1 MKRFNN
7 FRRMLLPVAALA
19 ATIGLTL
26 GGCTKVDDTLGG
38 NLIPDNQQMRAGY
51 VQLPRADE
59 LNPKKYVETRLFQT
73 DSIVSSNITYGYMG
87 SMLNDTLGHRSAGF
101 LSQMVN
107 YYKVDSGYFGYM
119 PIFDSAQILLKVTS
133 FGRDSVTEQSF
144 AVYEVVS
151 NKYLTEKPIA
161 PNKSQRDSTFYL
173 NFDPVAEGVYNPDEP
188 LFTFTLGGEGKYP
201 STTSAV
207 TLEPTEAGKKY
218 IRRLMLQEGE
228 YAGDYSIYSADSLK
242 YWVEAFKGLY
252 IAPNPEK
259 PLTEYGKGT
268 IFATELTYSGLSVYG
283 RNRVKDAPSLIKDT
297 IGMVYYFYEDGA
309 EFGNVSVNNVKHGY
323 EEATIAR
330 RINIEEARETAE
342 NRPENP
348 LVYVEGMGGV
358 VTEMTFSP
366 EFFAE
371 LEAEIAKGNADG
383 KNFKTLAFSQVRMSI
398 YFNDSDYEWEK
409 IADGTAGDILRMTDQ
424 MNAYPARLGMYTNY
438 KTLTPI
444 SDYAYIYEQNYGS
457 SVTLAYNGKINRSR
471 GCYVMDITG
480 YMQQLWNSYMEA
492 KADAGG
498 EVANIDW
505 DKVKNRSVYIGPEA
519 YGLYTTSFGVLQGM
533 PTQAGTAEPNNAP
546 IRFSMAYNLIK

>member
-173 NFDPVAEGVYNPDEP
+173 NFDPVAEGVYNPDVP

-283 RNRVKDAPSLIKDT
+283 RNRVKDDPSLIKDT

-424 MNAYPARLGMYTNY
+424 MNAYPTRLGMYTNY

>member
-19 ATIGLTL
+19 AAIGLTL

-218 IRRLMLQEGE
+218 ICRLMLQEGE

-283 RNRVKDAPSLIKDT
+283 RNRVKDDPSLIKDT

-309 EFGNVSVNNVKHGY
+309 EFGNVSVNNVKHDY

-424 MNAYPARLGMYTNY
+424 MNAYPTRLGMYTNY

-444 SDYAYIYEQNYGS
+444 SDYAYVYEQNYGS

-519 YGLYTTSFGVLQGM
+519 YSLYTTSFGVLQGM

>member
-283 RNRVKDAPSLIKDT
+283 RNRVKDDPSLIKDT

-533 PTQAGTAEPNNAP
+533 PTQAGTAEPNNTP

>member
-283 RNRVKDAPSLIKDT
+283 RNRVKDDPSLIKDT

-371 LEAEIAKGNADG
+371 LESEIAKGNADG

-424 MNAYPARLGMYTNY
+424 MNAYPTRLGMYTNY

-444 SDYAYIYEQNYGS
+444 SDYAYVYEQNYGS
-457 SVTLAYNGKINRSR
+457 SVMLAYNGKINRSR

>member
-283 RNRVKDAPSLIKDT
+283 RNRVKDDPSLIKDT

-424 MNAYPARLGMYTNY
+424 MNAYPARRGMYTNY

>member
-283 RNRVKDAPSLIKDT
+283 RNRVKDDPSLIKDT
-297 IGMVYYFYEDGA
+297 IDMVYYFYEDGA

-342 NRPENP
+342 NRPENS

-424 MNAYPARLGMYTNY
+424 MNAYPTRLGMYTNY

-444 SDYAYIYEQNYGS
+444 SDYAYVYEQNYGS

-519 YGLYTTSFGVLQGM
+519 YSLYTTSFGVLQGM

>member
-173 NFDPVAEGVYNPDEP
+173 NFDPVAEGVHIPAEP

-207 TLEPTEAGKKY
+207 TLEPTAAGKKY

-228 YAGDYSIYSADSLK
+228 YAGDYSIYSADSLN

-283 RNRVKDAPSLIKDT
+283 RNRVKDDPSLIKDT
-297 IGMVYYFYEDGA
+297 IGMVYYFYKDGA
-309 EFGNVSVNNVKHGY
+309 EFGNVSVNNVKHDY

-424 MNAYPARLGMYTNY
+424 MNAYPTRLGMYTNY

-444 SDYAYIYEQNYGS
+444 SDYAYVYEQNYGS

-519 YGLYTTSFGVLQGM
+519 YSLYTTSFGVLQGM

>member
-19 ATIGLTL
+19 AAIGLTL

-283 RNRVKDAPSLIKDT
+283 RNRVKDDPSLIKDT
-297 IGMVYYFYEDGA
+297 IGMVYYFNKDGA
-309 EFGNVSVNNVKHGY
+309 EFGNVSVNNVKHDY

>member
-19 ATIGLTL
+19 AAIGLTL

-283 RNRVKDAPSLIKDT
+283 RNRVKDDPSLIKDT
-297 IGMVYYFYEDGA
+297 IGMVYYFYKDGA
-309 EFGNVSVNNVKHGY
+309 EFGNVSVNNVKHDY

-480 YMQQLWNSYMEA
+480 YMQQLWNSYMGA

>member
-283 RNRVKDAPSLIKDT
+283 RNRVKDDPSLIKDT
-297 IGMVYYFYEDGA
+297 IGMVYYFYKDGA

>member
-1 MKRFNN
+1 MKRFNTV
-7 FRRMLLPVAALA
+7 RRMLLPVAALA

-201 STTSAV
+201 STPSAV

-283 RNRVKDAPSLIKDT
+283 RNRVKDDPSLIKDT